1 MSTTRDPR
9 TAIIITLG
17 AEPGTSFYVHND
29 IFRYQ
34 DDIFTDDYPPAEP
47 VEIEKYEE
55 DSPLPQDNGDHATQ
69 VRTSFVRWTQS
80 NSHYVQNKI
89 IRVKP
94 FYNTL

>member
-9 TAIIITLG
+9 TAIIIILG

-69 VRTSFVRWTQS
+69 VSPRPLNPDRQT
-80 NSHYVQNKI
+80 
-89 IRVKP
+89 VK
-94 FYNTL
+94 T

>member
-1 MSTTRDPR
+1 MASWSGNQSSY
-9 TAIIITLG
+9 LG

-47 VEIEKYEE
+47 VEIEKFEE

-69 VRTSFVRWTQS
+69 VSCPADPVGQSFVHWTS
-80 NSHYVQNKI
+80 S
-89 IRVKP
+89 P
-94 FYNTL
+94 G

>member
-9 TAIIITLG
+9 TAIIIILG

-69 VRTSFVRWTQS
+69 VSPRPLNPDRPQTA
-80 NSHYVQNKI
+80 KA
-89 IRVKP
+89 
-94 FYNTL
+94 

>member
-1 MSTTRDPR
+1 MHKTKL
-9 TAIIITLG
+9 LG

-69 VRTSFVRWTQS
+69 VTRPPDPGHWRT
-80 NSHYVQNKI
+80 
-89 IRVKP
+89 IRSG
-94 FYNTL
+94 FYHFFKGILQLCTIGN

>member
-1 MSTTRDPR
+1 MHKTKL
-9 TAIIITLG
+9 LG

-69 VRTSFVRWTQS
+69 VTRPPDPGHWRTVRSGFLSF
-80 NSHYVQNKI
+80 
-89 IRVKP
+89 
-94 FYNTL
+94 L